1 MGRIMK
7 LGDAFWNDPLRKADD
22 VVRYFP
28 LLGYKK
34 NSRSN
39 VLDYG
44 VNGYTIMGI
53 TGSNNKY
60 GNAAYSTSL
69 LTHHPAGTS
78 VFANEGFLYSIPLR
92 LVRQSFK

>member
-1 MGRIMK
+1 MK

-22 VVRYFP
+22 IVRYVP
-28 LLGYKK
+28 LLGYKET
-34 NSRSN
+34 SGSS
-39 VLDYG
+39 VQDYG
-44 VNGYTIMGI
+44 VNGFTIMGI
-53 TGSNNKY
+53 TGGNNKY

-78 VFANEGFLYSIPLR
+78 IFANDAYLYSIPLR